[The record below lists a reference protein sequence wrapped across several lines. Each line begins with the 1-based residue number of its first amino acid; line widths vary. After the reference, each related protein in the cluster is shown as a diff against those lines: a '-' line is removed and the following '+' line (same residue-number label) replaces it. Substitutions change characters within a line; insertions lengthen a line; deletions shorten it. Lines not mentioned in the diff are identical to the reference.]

1 MEDELQ
7 FKPDDD
13 GFYRIKE
20 SEKNDLKEFLMNQME
35 DNPRTSKG
43 NLSKKGINTKTIV
56 TDGPE
61 GPYETVFKGDGPN
74 FKWNNKDALT
84 ASGTRRTENLRLSNT
99 LNTAEQQKEFKD
111 LAKQLPPGMEGD
123 HIYEVQ
129 ETGPMVQKLELDHT
143 SGTITTREYN
153 KRKDILRETGIGD
166 NPKNFQELTG
176 QQNTIK
182 QAEVARKNKA
192 LELMEIRNP
201 SSRALKLIKNSRITS
216 VTKEVMK
223 NPLVKKAGFV
233 IPGIG
238 LTVAGGI
245 VTSDVKAAT
254 QNPSAK
260 NYAKVGLS
268 TFDAGLEVIDTFSA
282 GLSTPLTMALQL
294 ATGIAR
300 HQIDHGTRSSSEM
313 DMNAR
318 RAARR

>member
-20 SEKNDLKEFLMNQME
+20 SEKNDLKEFFKNQME
-35 DNPRTSKG
+35 ANPRTPKG
-43 NLSKKGINTKTIV
+43 NLSKKGTNTKTIV
-56 TDGPE
+56 TDGAE
-61 GPYETVFKGDGPN
+61 GAYETVFKEKGGFWGFND
-74 FKWNNKDALT
+74 KDALS

-99 LNTAEQQKEFKD
+99 LNTAEEQKEFKD
-111 LAKQLPPGMEGD
+111 LAKQLPPGIEGD

-223 NPLVKKAGFV
+223 NPLVKKAGFI
-233 IPGIG
+233 IPGFG

-260 NYAKVGLS
+260 NYAKLGLS
-268 TFDAGLEVIDTFSA
+268 TIDAGLEVIDTFTA
-282 GLSTPLTMALQL
+282 GISTPLTMGIQL
-294 ATGIAR
+294 ATGAAR
-300 HQIDHGTRSSSEM
+300 YQIDNGTRSSSKM
-313 DMNAR
+313 DMSAR

>member
-1 MEDELQ
+1 ME
-7 FKPDDD
+7 FKPDSD

-20 SEKNDLKEFLMNQME
+20 SQKNDLKDFLTQQME
-35 DNPRTSKG
+35 GNPRTSKG
-43 NLSKKGINTKTIV
+43 NLSKKGINTKTII
-56 TDGPE
+56 TDGTE
-61 GPYETVFKGDGPN
+61 GPFEAVFKEKGGTWG
-74 FKWNNKDALT
+74 WNDKKALA
-84 ASGTRRTENLRLSNT
+84 ASGTKRTENLRLSNT
-99 LNTAEQQKEFKD
+99 LNTAEEQKEFRA
-111 LAKQLPPGMEGD
+111 LAKELPEGIEGD
-123 HIYEVQ
+123 HIFEVQ
-129 ETGPMVQKLELDHT
+129 ETGPMVQKLELEHS
-143 SGTITTREYN
+143 SGVITTEEYN
-153 KRKDILRETGIGD
+153 KRKDILQRTGIGD

-223 NPLVKKAGFV
+223 NPLVKKAGFI
-233 IPGIG
+233 IPGFG

-260 NYAKVGLS
+260 NYAKLGLS
-268 TFDAGLEVIDTFSA
+268 TIDAGLEVIDTFTA
-282 GLSTPLTMALQL
+282 GIATPLTMGIQL
-294 ATGIAR
+294 ATGAAR
-300 HQIDHGTRSSSEM
+300 YQIDNGTRSSSKM
-313 DMNAR
+313 DMSAR

>member
-1 MEDELQ
+1 ME
-7 FKPDDD
+7 FKPDSD

-20 SEKNDLKEFLMNQME
+20 SQKNDLKDFLTQQME
-35 DNPRTSKG
+35 GNPRTSKG
-43 NLSKKGINTKTIV
+43 NLSKKGINTKTII
-56 TDGPE
+56 TDGTE
-61 GPYETVFKGDGPN
+61 GPFEAVFKEKGGTWG
-74 FKWNNKDALT
+74 WNDKEALA
-84 ASGTRRTENLRLSNT
+84 ASGTKRTENLRLSNT
-99 LNTAEQQKEFKD
+99 LNTVEEQKEFKA
-111 LAKQLPPGMEGD
+111 LAKELPAGIEGD
-123 HIYEVQ
+123 HIFEVQ
-129 ETGPMVQKLELDHT
+129 ETGPMVEKLELDHT
-143 SGTITTREYN
+143 SGTITTKEYN
-153 KRKDILRETGIGD
+153 KRKDILRQTGIGD

-223 NPLVKKAGFV
+223 NPLVKKAGFI

-260 NYAKVGLS
+260 NYAKLGLS
-268 TFDAGLEVIDTFSA
+268 TIDAGLEVVDTFTA
-282 GLSTPLTMALQL
+282 GLSTPLTMGIQL
-294 ATGIAR
+294 ATGVAR
-300 HQIDHGTRSSSEM
+300 YQIDKGTRSSSEM
-313 DMNAR
+313 DMSAR

>member
-1 MEDELQ
+1 ME
-7 FKPDDD
+7 FKPDSD

-20 SEKNDLKEFLMNQME
+20 SQKNDLKDFLTQQME
-35 DNPRTSKG
+35 GNPRTSKG
-43 NLSKKGINTKTIV
+43 NLSKKGINTKTII
-56 TDGPE
+56 TDGTE
-61 GPYETVFKGDGPN
+61 GPFEAVFKEKGGTWG
-74 FKWNNKDALT
+74 WNDKEALT
-84 ASGTRRTENLRLSNT
+84 ASGTKRTENLRLSNT
-99 LNTAEQQKEFKD
+99 LNTAEEQKEFKA
-111 LAKQLPPGMEGD
+111 LAKTLPEGIEGD
-123 HIYEVQ
+123 HIFEVQ
-129 ETGPMVQKLELDHT
+129 ETGPMVHKLELDH
-143 SGTITTREYN
+143 SNGVITTKEYN
-153 KRKDILRETGIGD
+153 KRKDILQRTGIGD

-223 NPLVKKAGFV
+223 NPLVKKAGFI
-233 IPGIG
+233 IPGFG

-260 NYAKVGLS
+260 NYAKLGLS
-268 TFDAGLEVIDTFSA
+268 TIDAGLEVIDTFTA
-282 GLSTPLTMALQL
+282 GISTPLTMGIQL
-294 ATGIAR
+294 ATGAAR
-300 HQIDHGTRSSSEM
+300 YQIDNGTRSSSKM
-313 DMNAR
+313 DMSAR